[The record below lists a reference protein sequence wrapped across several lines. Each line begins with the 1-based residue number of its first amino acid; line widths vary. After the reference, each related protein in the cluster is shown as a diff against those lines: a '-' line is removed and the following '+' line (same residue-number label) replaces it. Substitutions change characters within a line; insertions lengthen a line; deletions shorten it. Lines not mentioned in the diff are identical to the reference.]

1 MHDLQGKKAIV
12 TGASQGLGLAMAEG
26 LAEYGVKV
34 CIVDISSDLDKTIK
48 KLRDKGHDVEGV
60 VADLS
65 ELEKL
70 DNVFQQSLEKLDGAL
85 DILVNN
91 AGIHKPMP
99 ATELPIEDFSRILD
113 INVSAVFELCRLAA
127 VQMKKNHKG
136 KIINIASVLATQG
149 GFNASAYSTSK
160 GAVAQLTKSLSNEWA
175 KDGIN
180 VNAIAPGYYETELNR
195 FIMQDEERFASL
207 VNRIPAGRFGDPKE
221 LQGAVQFLSSN
232 KSNYINGIVLPVD
245 GGFLGR

>member
-12 TGASQGLGLAMAEG
+12 TGAAQGLGLAMAEG

-34 CIVDISSDLDKTIK
+34 CIVDISSDLNRTIQ
-48 KLRDKGHDVEGV
+48 KLKEKGFDVEGV

-65 ELEKL
+65 AIEKL
-70 DNVFQQSLEKLDGAL
+70 EEVFQQSLEKLGGTL

-91 AGIHKPMP
+91 AGIHKHMP
-99 ATELPIEDFSRILD
+99 ATELPTEDFARILEV
-113 INVSAVFELCRLAA
+113 NVSAVFELCRLAA
-127 VQMKKNHKG
+127 MQMQTNNKG

-149 GFNASAYSTSK
+149 GFNAAAYSTSK

-195 FIMQDEERFASL
+195 FIMQDEQRFASL
-207 VNRIPAGRFGDPKE
+207 ISRIPAGRFGNPEE
-221 LQGAVQFLSSN
+221 LKGAVQFLSSN
-232 KSNYINGIVLPVD
+232 KSNYVNGIVLPVD